1 MFVKKRPDPK
11 LEADYEIPKKL
22 FGILGLRPRLG
33 ISKENRTF
41 GIESVQ
47 SVWITGLKIWRT
59 SIIQQQTRKQFHNF
73 IVFGKY
79 CEKKVHRTQPNKR
92 NDFLQNDKS

>member
-47 SVWITGLKIWRT
+47 SVWNAKNRENSRRDYGIKDLENLNYTTTNQEAIPQFYCFWKI
-59 SIIQQQTRKQFHNF
+59 
-73 IVFGKY
+73 
-79 CEKKVHRTQPNKR
+79 
-92 NDFLQNDKS
+92 L